1 MRKLLVGVMM
11 CVGLTCVGLM
21 TGGTALALPTTPF
34 FATAEMVA
42 TVRSVSAG
50 GQLLDAEGNYVR
62 DMSLADLSLL
72 PWNVGDTLTVRW
84 ETHSSDLVGC
94 GPGHTVFIF
103 GGITKPVEGSLGGGC
118 HASGTA
124 SFAEVSRAGGGT
136 SFVVDSWETTIGRG
150 PLFDMAAGAIFPAD
164 YEPIDGLV
172 TDCCAYVYDP
182 ENDAVISVESNGSGN
197 EVISWPV
204 HFLMAT
210 FGETEGGG
218 YMPLLTSQM
227 FGNPD
232 WGYEI
237 DGRPAGML
245 EFGYIGVSFDVE
257 WRSTFQLEQTQ
268 VPEPAGLAL
277 MGAGLL
283 GVAGA
288 RRRRGS
294 LSSVSG

>member
-11 CVGLTCVGLM
+11 CVGLTA
-21 TGGTALALPTTPF
+21 GGALSGGAALALPTTPF
-34 FATAEMVA
+34 FAAAEMVA
-42 TVRSVSAG
+42 TVRSVTAG
-50 GQLLDAEGNYVR
+50 GQLYDAQANYVR
-62 DMSLADLSLL
+62 DLTVADLPIL

-84 ETHSSDLVGC
+84 ETHSSELVGC

-103 GGITKPVEGSLGGGC
+103 GGITQPVEGSLGGGC
-118 HASGTA
+118 HASGPA
-124 SFAEVSRAGGGT
+124 SFAELTRAGGGT
-136 SFVVDSWETTIGRG
+136 SYVVDAWETMNGRG

-172 TDCCAYVYDP
+172 TDCCVYVYDP
-182 ENDAVISVESNGSGN
+182 DNDTVIGIDSNGSGDD
-197 EVISWPV
+197 VISWPV

-218 YMPLLTSQM
+218 YMPLLTSQL
-227 FGNPD
+227 FANPD

-237 DGRPAGML
+237 DGRPAGWL
-245 EFGYIGVSFDVE
+245 DLGNIGVSFDVE
-257 WRSTFQLEQTQ
+257 WRSTFRLEQTQ

-283 GVAGA
+283 AVPAL
-288 RRRRGS
+288 RRRRR
-294 LSSVSG
+294 SSSGEC